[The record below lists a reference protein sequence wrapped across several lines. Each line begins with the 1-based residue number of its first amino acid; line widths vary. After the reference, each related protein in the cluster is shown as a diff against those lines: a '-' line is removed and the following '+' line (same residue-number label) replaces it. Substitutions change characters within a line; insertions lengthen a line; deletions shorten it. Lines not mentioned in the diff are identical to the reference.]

1 MLFGVLKKSLTAM
14 AERVGELSESS
25 DDTSA
30 SYDVLYSE
38 SITSSNRLLNKAL
51 LTSIRFHLRFP
62 KIGHPCIHTQRLK
75 TVLTDSY
82 YPILYLVAYGRSEC
96 LLHES

>member
-51 LTSIRFHLRFP
+51 LTSIRFHLLFP
-62 KIGHPCIHTQRLK
+62 KFGQPCIHTQRLK
-75 TVLTDSY
+75 TVLIDSY
-82 YPILYLVAYGRSEC
+82 CPILYLMAYGRSEC

>member
-1 MLFGVLKKSLTAM
+1 MLFDVLMKSLTAM
-14 AERVGELSESS
+14 AEREGELSESS
-25 DDTSA
+25 DDSSA

-38 SITSSNRLLNKAL
+38 SITSNRLLSKAL

-62 KIGHPCIHTQRLK
+62 KIGHSCIHTQRLK